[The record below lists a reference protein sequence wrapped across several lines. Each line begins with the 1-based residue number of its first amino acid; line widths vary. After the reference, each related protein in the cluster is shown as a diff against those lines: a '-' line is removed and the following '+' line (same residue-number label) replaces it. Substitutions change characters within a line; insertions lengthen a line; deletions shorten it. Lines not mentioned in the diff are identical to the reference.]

1 MDEEMNI
8 PLTDEEIARQE
19 AERAEREEKEL
30 APFRAAAKQRHESAE
45 IIAEHDSLMADML
58 YELTMNEFGE
68 KV

>member
-30 APFRAAAKQRHESAE
+30 APYRAAAKQRHGA
-45 IIAEHDSLMADML
+45 
-58 YELTMNEFGE
+58 
-68 KV
+68 